1 MRLLYLKFH
10 FQQFLYKPNCVT
22 LQSHFLIPYAH
33 RLVLFVHKQ
42 GTDCFMTL
50 PVQEMFNKLQEV
62 HTYPAVCVV
71 LTL

>member
-1 MRLLYLKFH
+1 M
-10 FQQFLYKPNCVT
+10 T
-22 LQSHFLIPYAH
+22 LQSNFLIPYAH

-62 HTYPAVCVV
+62 HTFRAVCVV